1 MAKHALLGEI
11 LLLKRDRQAQ
21 GILALDQAMEENK
34 KRKQDRN
41 QGRKQDD
48 KARELFESYVK
59 RGADPE
65 RQELRESYRNGAP
78 LAGPDGLR
86 KKLGAMDLEYF
97 GRAYLGHYF
106 TRETPDFHRELDR
119 LWQDGVLKGKV
130 PLREETVAEIRRLPG
145 CRRAVAAPRDHAKS
159 TSLTFKDALHAIVY
173 GYKPYILILS
183 DSSDQA
189 QGFLADIREE
199 LEENSAIKEDFGD
212 LQGKKAW
219 REDVLLTSTN
229 VKIEAIGSGKKI
241 RGRRHKNWRPA
252 LIVLDDIENDE
263 NVRTPEQRKKLENWF
278 FKAVSKAGDDYTSIV
293 YIGTILHYDSLLSK
307 VLKNPAYQSVK
318 YKAVISWAERK
329 DLWEKWEEI
338 YIDLDNENRER
349 DARAFFDAN
358 KEEMLKGTRVLWEDK
373 LSYYDLMAMRVSEGE
388 ASFNSEEQNEPINP
402 EDCLF
407 NEEWFEYYNEAA
419 VDFRERKFRFYGF
432 VDPSL
437 GGKGKK
443 KKSDFS
449 AIITLTMDSQT
460 GYQYVLDA
468 DIERRHP
475 DRIIEDVLEKER
487 WLKLTYGRGYT
498 LFGCE
503 TNQFQWYMKEQLAQR
518 SAEAGIYLPIE
529 EVNQTG
535 DKHGRIQTLQPDIK
549 NRYIKFNLRHK
560 RLLEQLR
567 HFPMAAHDDGPDALE
582 ACRTLARAKRQID
595 QGLLDVL
602 KKLRI
607 YG

>member
-1 MAKHALLGEI
+1 V
-11 LLLKRDRQAQ
+11 LKINRQAQ
-21 GILALDQAMEENK
+21 SIQALQEAIEENQ
-34 KRKQDRN
+34 KRSQSQEKILDN
-41 QGRKQDD
+41 EARK
-48 KARELFESYVK
+48 LFESYVK
-59 RGADPE
+59 RGSGQD
-65 RQELRESYRNGAP
+65 RRELWEAYLNGAA
-78 LAGPDGLR
+78 LTGPDGLR
-86 KKLGAMDLEYF
+86 KKLGAIDLEYF

-106 TRETPDFHRELDR
+106 TRETPEFHRDLDR
-119 LWQDGVLKGKV
+119 IWQNGVLKGKI
-130 PLREETVAEIRRLPG
+130 PLQEDTVAHIRRLPG
-145 CRRAVAAPRDHAKS
+145 CRRAVAAPRGHAKS
-159 TSLTFKDALHAIVY
+159 TNLTFKDALHAIVY

-189 QGFLADIREE
+189 QGFLSDIREE
-199 LEENSAIKEDFGD
+199 LEENRAIKEDFGD

-219 REDVLLTSTN
+219 REDVLLTATGI
-229 VKIEAIGSGKKI
+229 KIEAIGSGKKI

-252 LIVLDDIENDE
+252 LIVLDDIENDD

-278 FKAVSKAGDDYTSIV
+278 FKAVSKAGDDYTDIV

-329 DLWEKWEEI
+329 DLWDKWEEI
-338 YIDLDNENRER
+338 YIDLDNENREQ
-349 DARAFFDAN
+349 DALAFYEAN
-358 KEEMLKGTRVLWEDK
+358 KKEMLKGTRVLWEDK
-373 LSYYDLMAMRVSEGE
+373 LSYYDLMVMRVSEGE

-419 VDFRERKFRFYGF
+419 IDFREKRFRFYGF

-443 KKSDFS
+443 RKSDFS
-449 AIITLTMDSQT
+449 SIITLAADGQT
-460 GYQYVLDA
+460 GYLYVLDA

-475 DRIIEDVLEKER
+475 DRIIEDILEKER
-487 WLKLTYGRGYT
+487 WLKLTYGHGYT

-503 TNQFQWYMKEQLAQR
+503 TNQFQWYMKEQLARR
-518 SAEAGIYLPIE
+518 SAEEGIYLPIE
-529 EVNQTG
+529 EVDQTG
-535 DKHGRIQTLQPDIK
+535 DKHGRIQTLQPDVK
-549 NRYIKFNLRHK
+549 NRYIKFNARHK

-567 HFPMAAHDDGPDALE
+567 HFPLADHDDGPDSLE

-595 QGLLDVL
+595 QGLLNVL
-602 KKLRI
+602 KKLKI

>member
-1 MAKHALLGEI
+1 MPIK
-11 LLLKRDRQAQ
+11 DRKAESISMLQK
-21 GILALDQAMEENK
+21 AMEDNE
-34 KRKQDRN
+34 KRV
-41 QGRKQDD
+41 QGREMKLDTEVR
-48 KARELFESYVK
+48 KLFESYVL
-59 RGADPE
+59 RVPGQD
-65 RQELRESYRNGAP
+65 RQELWEAYQNGAA
-78 LAGPDGLR
+78 LTGPDGLR
-86 KKLGAMDLEYF
+86 KKLGAIDLQYF

-106 TRETPDFHRELDR
+106 TRETPVFHRELDR
-119 LWQDGVLKGKV
+119 IWQSGVLKGKD
-130 PLREETVAEIRRLPG
+130 PFSKETVAEIRRLPG
-145 CRRAVAAPRDHAKS
+145 CRRAVAAPRGHAKS
-159 TSLTFKDALHAIVY
+159 TNLTFKDTLHAIVY

-199 LEENSAIKEDFGD
+199 LEENPAIREDFGD

-219 REDVLLTSTN
+219 REDVLLTSTDIK
-229 VKIEAIGSGKKI
+229 VDAIGSGKKI

-252 LIVLDDIENDE
+252 LIVLDDIENDD
-263 NVRTPEQRKKLENWF
+263 NVRTPEQRKKLENWY
-278 FKAVSKAGDDYTSIV
+278 FKAVSKAGDDYTDIV

-329 DLWEKWEEI
+329 DLWDQWEEI
-338 YIDLDNENRER
+338 FIDLDNESREQ
-349 DARAFFDAN
+349 DARDFFEVN
-358 KEEMLKGTRVLWEDK
+358 KKEMLKGTQVLWEDK
-373 LSYYDLMAMRVSEGE
+373 LPYYNLMVMRVSEGE

-407 NEEWFEYYNEAA
+407 NEEWFEYFVEAA
-419 VDFRERKFRFYGF
+419 IDFKEKRYRFYGF

-443 KKSDFS
+443 RKSDFS
-449 AIITLTMDSQT
+449 TIITLAKDTQT
-460 GYQYVLDA
+460 GYMLVLDA
-468 DIERRHP
+468 DIEKRHP
-475 DRIIEDVLEKER
+475 DRIIEDILEKER

-503 TNQFQWYMKEQLAQR
+503 TNQFQWFLKEELAKR
-518 SAEAGIYLPIE
+518 SAAAGIYLPIE
-529 EVNQTG
+529 EVNQTS

-549 NRYIKFNLRHK
+549 NRYIKFNPRHK

-567 HFPMAAHDDGPDALE
+567 QFPMAANDDGPDALE
-582 ACRTLARAKRQID
+582 ACRTIARSKQQID

-602 KKLRI
+602 KRLRI

>member
-1 MAKHALLGEI
+1 LIK
-11 LLLKRDRQAQ
+11 KNRQTRS
-21 GILALDQAMEENK
+21 ILALKKGFDENEKQKLDQEQGK
-34 KRKQDRN
+34 KQDSKERV
-41 QGRKQDD
+41 
-48 KARELFESYVK
+48 LFERYVK
-59 RGADPE
+59 RGEDQK
-65 RQELRESYRNGAP
+65 RQELRENYQNGA
-78 LAGPDGLR
+78 LLTGPNGLR
-86 KKLGAMDLEYF
+86 KKLGAIDLEYF

-106 TRETPDFHRELDR
+106 TRETPDFHRNLDQ

-130 PLREETVAEIRRLPG
+130 PLKEETVVEIRQLPG
-145 CRRAVAAPRDHAKS
+145 CRRAVAAPRGHAKS
-159 TSLTFKDALHAIVY
+159 TSLTLKDALHAIVY

-199 LEENSAIKEDFGD
+199 LEENRAIKKDFGD

-229 VKIEAIGSGKKI
+229 IKIEAIGSGKKI

-252 LIVLDDIENDE
+252 LIILDDIENDE

-329 DLWEKWEEI
+329 DLWDKWEEI
-338 YIDLDNENRER
+338 FIDLDNENREQ
-349 DARAFFDAN
+349 DARAFYEAN

-373 LSYYDLMAMRVSEGE
+373 LPYYDLMVMKVSEGE
-388 ASFNSEEQNEPINP
+388 TSFNSEEQNEPINP

-419 VDFRERKFRFYGF
+419 IDFREKYFRFYGF

-449 AIITLTMDSQT
+449 SIITLAMDSRT
-460 GYQYVLDA
+460 GYLYVLDA

-475 DRIIEDVLEKER
+475 DIIIEDILEKER

-503 TNQFQWYMKEQLAQR
+503 TNQFQWYLKEQLAGR

-529 EVNQTG
+529 ELDQTG
-535 DKHGRIQTLQPDIK
+535 DKYGRIQTLQPDIK

-560 RLLEQLR
+560 RLLEQLW
-567 HFPMAAHDDGPDALE
+567 HFPMAAYDDGPDCLE
-582 ACRTLARAKRQID
+582 ACRGLARTKRRID
-595 QGLLDVL
+595 QGLLDVF
-602 KKLRI
+602 KKIKI
-607 YG
+607 YA

>member
-1 MAKHALLGEI
+1 M
-11 LLLKRDRQAQ
+11 LKKNRQAQ
-21 GILALDQAMEENK
+21 SIQMLQQVIEENK
-34 KRKQDRN
+34 KRTESQENKLDN
-41 QGRKQDD
+41 EVRK
-48 KARELFESYVK
+48 LFEDYVK
-59 RGADPE
+59 RGSGSD
-65 RQELRESYRNGAP
+65 RQELWEAYHNGAS
-78 LAGPDGLR
+78 LTGPDGLR
-86 KKLGAMDLEYF
+86 KKLGAIDLEYF

-106 TRETPDFHRELDR
+106 TRETPEFHRDLNR
-119 LWQDGVLKGKV
+119 IWQSGVLKDMV
-130 PLREETVAEIRRLPG
+130 PLSMETVAKIRRLPG
-145 CRRAVAAPRDHAKS
+145 CRRAVAAPRGHAKS
-159 TSLTFKDALHAIVY
+159 TNLTFKDTLHAIVY

-189 QGFLADIREE
+189 QGFLADIRGE
-199 LEENSAIKEDFGD
+199 LEDNQAIREDFGD
-212 LQGKKAW
+212 LQGKKVW
-219 REDVLLTSTN
+219 REDVLLTSTD

-241 RGRRHKNWRPA
+241 RGRRHKNWRPG

-278 FKAVSKAGDDYTSIV
+278 LKAVSKAGDDYTDIV
-293 YIGTILHYDSLLSK
+293 YIGTLLHYDSLLAK
-307 VLKNPAYQSVK
+307 VLENPAYRSVI
-318 YKAVISWAERK
+318 YKAVISWAERR
-329 DLWEKWEEI
+329 DLWDQWEEI
-338 YIDLDNENRER
+338 YIDLDNENREQ
-349 DARAFFDAN
+349 DARAFFEAN
-358 KEEMLKGTRVLWEDK
+358 KDEMLKGTQVLWEDK
-373 LSYYDLMAMRVSEGE
+373 LPYYELMKMRVSEGE

-419 VDFRERKFRFYGF
+419 IDFREKRFRFFGF

-449 AIITLTMDSQT
+449 TIITLAKDGQT
-460 GYQYVLDA
+460 GYMYVLDA

-475 DRIIEDVLEKER
+475 DRIIEDTLEKER
-487 WLKLTYGRGYT
+487 WLKLSYGRGFT

-503 TNQFQWYMKEQLAQR
+503 TNQFQWFLKEELARR

-529 EVNQTG
+529 EVNQTS
-535 DKHGRIQTLQPDIK
+535 DKYGRIQTLQPDIK
-549 NRYIKFNLRHK
+549 NRYIKFNIRHK

-567 HFPMAAHDDGPDALE
+567 QFPMAAHDDGPDALE
-582 ACRTLARAKRQID
+582 ACRTLARSKQQLD

-602 KKLRI
+602 KKLKI